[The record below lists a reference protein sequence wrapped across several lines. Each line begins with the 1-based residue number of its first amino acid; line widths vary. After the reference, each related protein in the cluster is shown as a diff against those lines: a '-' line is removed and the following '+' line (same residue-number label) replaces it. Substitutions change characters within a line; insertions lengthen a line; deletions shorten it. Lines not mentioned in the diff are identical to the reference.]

1 LGIEVPSE
9 VGARY
14 EQEQDNEEDP
24 AAVHR
29 VGRERVG
36 VWVRLG
42 VRMREDA
49 CKARMG
55 EPDLAV
61 GATLGAEGAE
71 NL

>member
-1 LGIEVPSE
+1 
-9 VGARY
+9 
-14 EQEQDNEEDP
+14 
-24 AAVHR
+24 
-29 VGRERVG
+29 
-36 VWVRLG
+36 
-42 VRMREDA
+42 MREDA